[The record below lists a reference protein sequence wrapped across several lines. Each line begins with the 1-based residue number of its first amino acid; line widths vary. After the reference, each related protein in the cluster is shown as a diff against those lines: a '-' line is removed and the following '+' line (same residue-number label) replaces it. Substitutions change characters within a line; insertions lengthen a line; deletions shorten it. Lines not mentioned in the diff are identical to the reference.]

1 MGALAAIRRMVA
13 AATLAI
19 FGICVVTCLG
29 MQPEAKKLH
38 DCCPRSDSGKSC
50 PEGVKATACSLNSLD
65 FPKSKFLPDAL
76 PVAALPVAVTL
87 LASSP
92 VETAAAISPYAGDL
106 LIRNCILRI

>member
-38 DCCPRSDSGKSC
+38 DCCPRSDSGKNC

-76 PVAALPVAVTL
+76 PVAVLPEAGSL
-87 LASSP
+87 LAADMADP
-92 VETAAAISPYAGDL
+92 AMVISPYTGDL